1 MESSMIVAAASRVI
15 PGSDWFYLVGL
26 LAFYCVCVFLLFAFG
41 RTTGNPSIWAF
52 PFHQIS
58 WSLRR
63 LTGFPGWAM
72 GGALT
77 ALLML
82 LIAVVGFYWD
92 VAWHIDFGR
101 DTKNLF
107 TPPHVM
113 ILVGLWGISFSGAVT
128 AVMAVV
134 DGVRIPRSAM
144 LLGLLGVTAAS
155 AFPID
160 NLWHQAYG
168 VDVTLWSPSHLQ
180 LVTGGAFGTLAVLM
194 LLAEARPAARPTLL
208 GRGILALAFGAA
220 LVGMSV
226 FLGEFDYGVPQFQ
239 LVFLP
244 ILLAAAAGF
253 TLVYARIALGP
264 WGAVKAVV
272 VYLVLRGVIAL
283 VVAGLLGHT
292 FPRFPLYLPAALVV
306 EATAALVGTA
316 RRLRFGLAAG
326 ALVGT
331 VGLAGELAFVAI
343 SGYGPV
349 SASLLPRTVLLAV
362 PAALAA
368 GVLGAGMAR
377 VFSPGGGRIPAGA
390 VGLACVVLLAA
401 LVIPLQRNVGHVRAV
416 IRLDRTQGRAHVE
429 VALVPANAA
438 QGAAAFGIMSWQ
450 GGGRV
455 LTALH
460 QIRPGHYRSAG
471 TVPVDGTWKSMV
483 VLYRGDEVM
492 AAGIYL
498 PADPQIKAAALPAL
512 PRRRAVFVRD
522 TKVLLREAKPGP
534 PLPATLAY
542 GVWGASIVL
551 WVGFMGFAAARAGE
565 GGESARRRAEGGGR
579 RPLAAGA

>member
-1 MESSMIVAAASRVI
+1 MIVALASRVS
-15 PGSDWFYLVGL
+15 PGSDWLYLVGL
-26 LAFYCVCVFLLFAFG
+26 IAFYCACVFLLFAFG
-41 RTTGNPSIWAF
+41 KTTGNPSMWAF

-77 ALLML
+77 ALLFL
-82 LIAVVGFYWD
+82 LIAVIGFYWD

-113 ILVGLWGISFSGAVT
+113 ILVGLWGISFAGAVT
-128 AVMAVV
+128 AVMARV

-144 LLGLLGVTAAS
+144 LLGLLGVTAAT

-160 NLWHQAYG
+160 NLWHKAYG
-168 VDVTLWSPSHLQ
+168 IDVTLWSPSHLQ
-180 LVTGGAFGTLAVLM
+180 LVTGGAFGTIAVLM
-194 LLAEARPAARPTLL
+194 LLAEARSAARPTLL
-208 GRGILALAFGAA
+208 GRSIVVLAFGAT

-253 TLVYARIALGP
+253 TLVFARIALGP
-264 WGAVKAVV
+264 WGAVKAVA

-283 VVAGLLGHT
+283 VVAGFLGHT

-306 EATAALVGTA
+306 EGAAVLVGTV
-316 RRLRFGLAAG
+316 RRVRFGLVAG

-331 VGLAGELAFVAI
+331 VGLAGELAFVGV

-349 SASLLPRTVLLAV
+349 AGSLFVRTVLLAV
-362 PAALAA
+362 PAAFAA
-368 GVLGAGMAR
+368 AILGAGMAR
-377 VFSPGGGRIPAGA
+377 IFSPGRERIPA
-390 VGLACVVLLAA
+390 VGVALACAVLVAA
-401 LVIPLQRNVGHVRAV
+401 LVIPLRRDVGNVHAV
-416 IRLDRTQGRAHVE
+416 IRLDRTAGRAHVE
-429 VALVPANAA
+429 VALQPANAA
-438 QGAAAFGIMSWQ
+438 RGAAAFGIMSWQ

-455 LTALH
+455 LTGLREV
-460 QIRPGHYRSAG
+460 RPGHYVSKG

-483 VLYRGDEVM
+483 ALYRGDEVM

-498 PADPQIKAAALPAL
+498 PADRAIKAAAIPAL
-512 PRRRAVFVRD
+512 ARRRVVFVRD

-565 GGESARRRAEGGGR
+565 EDAVSCRRSAGGKRQ
-579 RPLAAGA
+579 PLAAGA